1 MKRLHQ
7 VILAAAICVL
17 AIAPAAFAAGQ
28 KEPAAP
34 APAAK
39 GSLLVS
45 RWAGPHADFQK
56 QVVQSYPSAAVR
68 IDDIDYGSLKQKQL
82 TSFQASMGSGNYD
95 VVWVNS
101 QWMKEY
107 VDAGYILPID
117 DLVKKYKLD
126 TGIYAKGM
134 MDGVVFGGKTYGLP
148 TFTQCLILAYDSAVF
163 EKENLKVPKTADELV
178 AVAKYFKEKYGTGI
192 AIPAK
197 QGGAAATLYSQL
209 LFSSGGYYFD
219 KSGKL
224 DLLSEPSLYAAK
236 IYDQLAQYSVR
247 GATAWHH
254 DETAEAVRTKV
265 APLGLIMSGLAGL
278 NADPEKSLIVDTV
291 KYATINGKTG
301 DTAANNAFWVWA
313 IAKNSNDVDESFKFI
328 SWFTSPA
335 IEKKQTLE
343 NKQISAI
350 TALSEDPEV
359 QKAMPYLSVVM
370 KQISNG
376 KMDPALKS
384 FQSLKDALIVG
395 LSKIATT
402 DTPSEEVMKGIQE
415 QLKAVD
421 FSQ

>member
-1 MKRLHQ
+1 MKRMQ
-7 VILAAAICVL
+7 QAIFAAAVFTL
-17 AIAPAAFAAGQ
+17 VFASAAWAEGQ

-34 APAAK
+34 AQVTK

-56 QVVQSYPSAAVR
+56 KVVQSYPSATVR

-82 TSFQASMGSGNYD
+82 TSFQAAKGTGNYD

-117 DLVKKYKLD
+117 DLIKSNKLD

-134 MDGVVFGGKTYGLP
+134 MDGVVFNGKTYGLP
-148 TFTQCLILAYDSAVF
+148 TYTQCLILAYDSAAF
-163 EKENLKVPKTADELV
+163 EEANIAVPKTADELV
-178 AVAKYFKEKYGTGI
+178 AAAKYFKEKKGSGI

-219 KSGKL
+219 KNGNL
-224 DLLSEPSLYAAK
+224 DLLSEPSLYAAS

-265 APLGLIMSGLAGL
+265 APMGLIMSGLAGQ
-278 NADPEKSLIVDTV
+278 NSDPEKSLIVDTV

-313 IAKNSNDVDESFKFI
+313 IAKNSNDVDESFRFI

-335 IEKKQTLE
+335 IEKQQTLA
-343 NKQISAI
+343 NQQISAI
-350 TALSEDPEV
+350 TALSDDPEV
-359 QKAMPYLSVVM
+359 QKKMPYLSVVM

-376 KMDPALKS
+376 KMDPSLKS
-384 FQSLKDALIVG
+384 FQTLKDALVVA
-395 LSKIATT
+395 LSQIATT
-402 DTPSEEVMKGIQE
+402 DTPSAEVMKKVQD
-415 QLKAVD
+415 QLRTTD
-421 FSQ
+421 FSK

>member
-1 MKRLHQ
+1 MKRMHQ
-7 VILAAAICVL
+7 AIFAAAVFAL
-17 AIAPAAFAAGQ
+17 AFAPAAMAEGQ
-28 KEPAAP
+28 KETTSPVQV
-34 APAAK
+34 AK

-56 QVVQSYPSAAVR
+56 KVVQTYPSATVR

-82 TSFQASMGSGNYD
+82 TSFQAAKGTGNYD

-107 VDAGYILPID
+107 VDAGYIIPID
-117 DLVKKYKLD
+117 DLIQKNKLD

-134 MDGVVFGGKTYGLP
+134 MDGVVFNGKTYGLP
-148 TFTQCLILAYDSAVF
+148 TFAQCLILAYDSAAF
-163 EKENLKVPKTADELV
+163 DAAKLQVPKTADELV
-178 AVAKYFKEKYGTGI
+178 AVAKYFKEKDGSGI

-219 KSGKL
+219 KNGNL
-224 DLLSEPSLYAAK
+224 DLLSEPSLYAAS

-265 APLGLIMSGLAGL
+265 APLGLIMSGLANQ
-278 NADPEKSLIVDTV
+278 NADPEKSRIVDTV

-335 IEKKQTLE
+335 IEKQQTLA
-343 NKQISAI
+343 NQQISAI
-350 TALSEDPEV
+350 SSLSEDPEV
-359 QKAMPYLSVVM
+359 QKKMPYLSVVM
-370 KQISNG
+370 KQLANG
-376 KMDPALKS
+376 KMDPSLKN
-384 FQSLKDALIVG
+384 FQALKDALIVG
-395 LSKIATT
+395 LSQIATT
-402 DTPSEEVMKGIQE
+402 DTPSVEVMKKVQD
-415 QLKAVD
+415 QLKATD
-421 FSQ
+421 FSK

>member
-1 MKRLHQ
+1 
-7 VILAAAICVL
+7 
-17 AIAPAAFAAGQ
+17 
-28 KEPAAP
+28 
-34 APAAK
+34 
-39 GSLLVS
+39 
-45 RWAGPHADFQK
+45 
-56 QVVQSYPSAAVR
+56 
-68 IDDIDYGSLKQKQL
+68 
-82 TSFQASMGSGNYD
+82 MGSGNYD

-148 TFTQCLILAYDSAVF
+148 TYTQCLILAYDSAAF

-278 NADPEKSLIVDTV
+278 NADPEKSLVVDTV

-313 IAKNSNDVDESFKFI
+313 IAKNSNDVDESFNFI

-402 DTPSEEVMKGIQE
+402 DTPSDEVMKGIQE